1 LSESNIESIVIN
13 IEELYKK
20 YTRHDVNSNLTNL
33 ILNTISSKSTLLDQF
48 VIVYATLI
56 ASLYKI
62 IGIDFCAYL
71 VQNLIEEFENFYKKY
86 NNNDLNNFQDLE
98 NQGGKEC
105 LNLIV
110 LTSELYNFQVISCVL
125 VYDLIKMFIS
135 NINELNVELLLKFIK
150 SSGYQLRQDDPLAL
164 KEIIQQV
171 QVEVNKK
178 DLKKLGSRTK
188 FMIEKITE
196 LKNNRLK
203 QQTAISSVE
212 SVLRMKKFLANL
224 NKKMHVQATE
234 PLRVRKWWLVG
245 SSWTANLVDDPSTST
260 STIKKNDTKSDDS
273 FNKEFFKLAEQHKMN
288 TEVRKGI
295 FVILMSSED
304 YIDAYERLMKF
315 NQKESH
321 KREIPRILLYCCGNR
336 LCKSDHSF
344 KITFQYCLWDFLR
357 ECGENNVG
365 GLGLIKSSLLNKESE
380 STEKVP
386 LRKLVNYSKLYAFLI
401 SGGNLSI
408 MILKTVSF
416 TSLKQR
422 TIIFFQLLF
431 SQIVIFSQQNNDHNK
446 KHNIKVLGNIFI
458 KSISNPSLAK
468 GIMFF
473 LSNFVKKGEILED
486 QSEKELVEWGCGI
499 IKEIITTNKVKIVEE
514 I

>member
-1 LSESNIESIVIN
+1 MSNGQFMFEYGDQCEDILNQTIFNGKSFLDAGIDVDVDKSFAN
-13 IEELYKK
+13 NVNPADDNRDLN
-20 YTRHDVNSNLTNL
+20 VNSNLTNL

-212 SVLRMKKFLANL
+212 
-224 NKKMHVQATE
+224 
-234 PLRVRKWWLVG
+234 RKWWLVG

-295 FVILMSSED
+295 FVILMSSEV
-304 YIDAYERLMKF
+304 K
-315 NQKESH
+315 K
-321 KREIPRILLYCCGNR
+321 
-336 LCKSDHSF
+336 
-344 KITFQYCLWDFLR
+344 KIF
-357 ECGENNVG
+357 
-365 GLGLIKSSLLNKESE
+365 LNK
-380 STEKVP
+380 
-386 LRKLVNYSKLYAFLI
+386 
-401 SGGNLSI
+401 
-408 MILKTVSF
+408 
-416 TSLKQR
+416 
-422 TIIFFQLLF
+422 
-431 SQIVIFSQQNNDHNK
+431 
-446 KHNIKVLGNIFI
+446 
-458 KSISNPSLAK
+458 
-468 GIMFF
+468 
-473 LSNFVKKGEILED
+473 
-486 QSEKELVEWGCGI
+486 
-499 IKEIITTNKVKIVEE
+499 
-514 I
+514 

>member
-224 NKKMHVQATE
+224 NKKMHG
-234 PLRVRKWWLVG
+234 KWWLVG

-295 FVILMSSED
+295 FVILMSSEV
-304 YIDAYERLMKF
+304 K
-315 NQKESH
+315 K
-321 KREIPRILLYCCGNR
+321 
-336 LCKSDHSF
+336 
-344 KITFQYCLWDFLR
+344 KIF
-357 ECGENNVG
+357 
-365 GLGLIKSSLLNKESE
+365 LNK
-380 STEKVP
+380 
-386 LRKLVNYSKLYAFLI
+386 
-401 SGGNLSI
+401 
-408 MILKTVSF
+408 
-416 TSLKQR
+416 
-422 TIIFFQLLF
+422 
-431 SQIVIFSQQNNDHNK
+431 
-446 KHNIKVLGNIFI
+446 
-458 KSISNPSLAK
+458 
-468 GIMFF
+468 
-473 LSNFVKKGEILED
+473 
-486 QSEKELVEWGCGI
+486 
-499 IKEIITTNKVKIVEE
+499 
-514 I
+514 